1 MPGERWITAEDMAQA
16 EKSTKINRKNKLAA
30 FTRKQ
35 KRLQAL
41 LDGNSTDASLKDGY
55 AEVVA
60 AYEVLEKAHED
71 LCLVLDEDHADAD
84 ASYLDDPSD
93 VLVQM
98 QLKVDKLIQDR
109 EQSKKVTELETEKQ
123 SQFDSSLAALKV
135 NIQNFGHPS
144 TSLTQLS
151 NAKTISFADMRQELE
166 KLENSLSK
174 LQEEKA
180 KVVSLDPEADLTA
193 VQEQF
198 NSLVVDE
205 VERCKR
211 VALQY
216 LKDAPAEPVTT
227 SEAVNSG
234 GGGIRATG
242 FSTTKR
248 ETVMLPKFSGEEKT
262 CFLKY
267 PVWKQQWDSHI
278 TEYEPKYRAT
288 MLLNHLDDKALTQII
303 GLENDYGK
311 AIAQLDKFY
320 SDAKKVIK
328 ACLDEIRAHPV
339 ISAFDYKALVSYKK
353 CLTNN
358 YTRLKA
364 CDLEHEMS
372 NTAALGVLVRKLPI
386 QEAVKWQEFLAEQD
400 APSQTKP
407 FPSFMQWLE
416 KAGASWEL
424 LAASGTGAKSKGG
437 TTQVHHSFFAGNDE
451 ASGSSGD
458 KPCFKCGQ
466 LGHWK
471 KNCTKGSPGRG
482 GKAAGG
488 GVNSSNGKSAKD
500 RPVLKHKKYH
510 CAYHK
515 DAPGKLC
522 STWSCVALKYA
533 PVEERLKLLK
543 ANGDC

>member
-16 EKSTKINRKNKLAA
+16 EKSAKINRKNKLAA

-41 LDGNSTDASLKDGY
+41 LDGNSIDASLKDGY

-109 EQSKKVTELETEKQ
+109 EQSKKVTELEMEKQ

-234 GGGIRATG
+234 GSGIRATG

-311 AIAQLDKFY
+311 AIA
-320 SDAKKVIK
+320 
-328 ACLDEIRAHPV
+328 
-339 ISAFDYKALVSYKK
+339 
-353 CLTNN
+353 
-358 YTRLKA
+358 
-364 CDLEHEMS
+364 
-372 NTAALGVLVRKLPI
+372 
-386 QEAVKWQEFLAEQD
+386 
-400 APSQTKP
+400 
-407 FPSFMQWLE
+407 
-416 KAGASWEL
+416 
-424 LAASGTGAKSKGG
+424 
-437 TTQVHHSFFAGNDE
+437 
-451 ASGSSGD
+451 
-458 KPCFKCGQ
+458 
-466 LGHWK
+466 
-471 KNCTKGSPGRG
+471 
-482 GKAAGG
+482 
-488 GVNSSNGKSAKD
+488 
-500 RPVLKHKKYH
+500 
-510 CAYHK
+510 
-515 DAPGKLC
+515 
-522 STWSCVALKYA
+522 
-533 PVEERLKLLK
+533 
-543 ANGDC
+543 